1 MGHRGSSFASRF
13 IYIVAILRYHWGMKI
28 LVLYATNSGGTFQS
42 SEIIAQVLKSASHEV
57 VVQKVVDS
65 KPADMQGYD
74 LIILGSPSWD
84 YKKDGVRMEGQ
95 VHEWYLP
102 FFEAAQ
108 DMTMAG
114 KKFAVYGLGD
124 TAYTYFCGA
133 VYFLEKF
140 VQKVQGVLVV
150 PSLKIDGFYFDE
162 AANKEKVRQWAH
174 GVAQTLSS

>member
-1 MGHRGSSFASRF
+1 
-13 IYIVAILRYHWGMKI
+13 MKV
-28 LVLYATNSGGTFQS
+28 LLLYATNSGGTFQS
-42 SEIIAQVLKSASHEV
+42 SEVIAGALKAANHEV

-74 LIILGSPSWD
+74 LVILGSPSWD

-102 FFEAAQ
+102 FFGAAQ
-108 DMTMAG
+108 DMTMPG
-114 KKFAVYGLGD
+114 KSFAVYGLGD

-133 VYFLEKF
+133 VHFLEKF
-140 VQKVQGVLVV
+140 VERLQGKLIV

-162 AANKEKVRQWAH
+162 KANKEKVTQWAQS
-174 GVAQTLSS
+174 VAQKLSS